1 MRDPAFTRGLADVR
15 AGKPFNADDDRS
27 WGYGRGRQFG
37 ALVPLD
43 FPVFGVDG
51 ELSAVAIEV
60 YRAASRRRWIL

>member
-1 MRDPAFTRGLADVR
+1 MRSPEFARGLADVR
-15 AGKPFNADDDRS
+15 SGKPFNADDDRT

-43 FPVFGVDG
+43 FPLFDEDG
-51 ELSAVAIEV
+51 GLSAVAVEV